1 MCRKRSVEVDRS
13 VSIRYDIFMS
23 TITVD
28 IPDPVYRDFQ
38 DYAKRLD
45 RPAAELV
52 REAMELY
59 REQKIAPKHRRL
71 SDMPTVSVGEI
82 LKPLGPDDDLLG
94 EMLEGRF
101 E

>member
-1 MCRKRSVEVDRS
+1 MN
-13 VSIRYDIFMS
+13 

-28 IPDPVYRDFQ
+28 VPDPVYRDFQ
-38 DYAKRLD
+38 AYATRVD

-52 REAMELY
+52 REAIELY
-59 REQKIAPKHRRL
+59 LEQKIAPNRMGL
-71 SDMPTVSVGEI
+71 LDMPTFSVGKI

-94 EMLEGRF
+94 EMLEGTI

>member
-1 MCRKRSVEVDRS
+1 MN
-13 VSIRYDIFMS
+13 

-28 IPDPVYRDFQ
+28 VPDPVYRDFQ
-38 DYAKRLD
+38 DYAKRVD
-45 RPAAELV
+45 RPAVELF

-59 REQKIAPKHRRL
+59 REQKIVPKRMNVL
-71 SDMPTVSVGEI
+71 DIPTFSVGKI

-94 EMLEGRF
+94 EMLEGTI

>member
-1 MCRKRSVEVDRS
+1 MNTISVDV
-13 VSIRYDIFMS
+13 
-23 TITVD
+23 
-28 IPDPVYRDFQ
+28 PDPVYRDFQ
-38 DYAKRLD
+38 DYAKRVD

-59 REQKIAPKHRRL
+59 REQKIVPKRRSL
-71 SDMPTVSVGEI
+71 LDMPTVFVGEI

>member
-1 MCRKRSVEVDRS
+1 MN
-13 VSIRYDIFMS
+13 

-28 IPDPVYRDFQ
+28 VPDPVYRDLQ
-38 DYAKRLD
+38 DYAKRVD
-45 RPAAELV
+45 RPVSELI

-59 REQKIAPKHRRL
+59 RDLKIGRKRMSL
-71 SDMPTVSVGEI
+71 LDMPSFSVGKI

>member
-1 MCRKRSVEVDRS
+1 
-13 VSIRYDIFMS
+13 MS

-28 IPDPVYRDFQ
+28 IPGPVYRDFQ
-38 DYAKRLD
+38 DYAKRVD
-45 RPAAELV
+45 RTAPELV
-52 REAMELY
+52 REAIELY
-59 REQKIAPKHRRL
+59 RDLKIGRKRRSL
-71 SDMPTVSVGEI
+71 LDMPTVSVGEI

>member
-1 MCRKRSVEVDRS
+1 
-13 VSIRYDIFMS
+13 MS
-23 TITVD
+23 TISVD
-28 IPDPVYRDFQ
+28 VPDPIYHDFQ
-38 DYAKRLD
+38 EYAKRVD

-59 REQKIAPKHRRL
+59 RDQRIAPNRKGL
-71 SDMPTVSVGEI
+71 LDMPVLSVGKI

-94 EMLEGRF
+94 EMLEGSI

>member
-1 MCRKRSVEVDRS
+1 MN
-13 VSIRYDIFMS
+13 

-28 IPDPVYRDFQ
+28 VPDPVYRDFQ
-38 DYAKRLD
+38 DYAKRVD
-45 RPAAELV
+45 RTPSDLIQ
-52 REAMELY
+52 EAMELY
-59 REQKIAPKHRRL
+59 RDLKIGRKRMSL
-71 SDMPTVSVGEI
+71 VDMPSFSVGKI